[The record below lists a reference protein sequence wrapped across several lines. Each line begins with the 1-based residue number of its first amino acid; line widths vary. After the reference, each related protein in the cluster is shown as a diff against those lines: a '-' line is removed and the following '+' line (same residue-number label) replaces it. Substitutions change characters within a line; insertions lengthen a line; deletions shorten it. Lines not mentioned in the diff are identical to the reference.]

1 MSCQE
6 IMDFLFSEEKKDN
19 EEKLS
24 KNAFYQKLK
33 ERIKDEQ
40 ESGSVF
46 SEDEFGDEVY
56 EIKEEL

>member
-1 MSCQE
+1 
-6 IMDFLFSEEKKDN
+6 MDFLFSEEKKDN

-24 KNAFYQKLK
+24 KNAFYKKLK